1 MGVGEQLSRLPLA
14 AASRIR
20 LRGGSSGGCFPES
33 EHAWAWERRAPR
45 RARWPPLGESTGVRR
60 AAASASARVSGSP
73 PCSGR
78 AREVAAGPGVGG
90 ARCKWEVWGG
100 CVGFPGLG
108 CVLPTRA
115 KPGSRQAS
123 PVRTGKPR
131 QRWRARGRPEGS
143 CVVQLGPLATSASGR
158 ATWCG
163 LRGGASLPLLRLC
176 EGRVAAVVT
185 NSNGQPLRRLGSR
198 VPCLQLA
205 VHMVRSYRR
214 GSLVL
219 SNPIFAGAQEGTA
232 WHIKRKVIKASRFSC
247 VNPTSCNSRQ

>member
-1 MGVGEQLSRLPLA
+1 M
-14 AASRIR
+14 
-20 LRGGSSGGCFPES
+20 
-33 EHAWAWERRAPR
+33 
-45 RARWPPLGESTGVRR
+45 
-60 AAASASARVSGSP
+60 
-73 PCSGR
+73 
-78 AREVAAGPGVGG
+78 
-90 ARCKWEVWGG
+90 
-100 CVGFPGLG
+100 
-108 CVLPTRA
+108 LPTGA

-143 CVVQLGPLATSASGR
+143 GVEQLGPLATSLSGR

-163 LRGGASLPLLRLC
+163 LRGGASLPRLRLC
-176 EGRVAAVVT
+176 EGRVAAVVA
-185 NSNGQPLRRLGSR
+185 NPNGQPLGRLGSR
-198 VPCLQLA
+198 VPCLQRA
-205 VHMVRSYRR
+205 AHTVRSYRG

>member
-1 MGVGEQLSRLPLA
+1 MLSRVRTRVGVGEAGAAAGKVAPAWREYRGAPGRGVRERASLRLPALQ
-14 AASRIR
+14 RPR
-20 LRGGSSGGCFPES
+20 QGSGGRAGSRGRAVQMGGLGRPCRLPGPRAEPG
-33 EHAWAWERRAPR
+33 ETERR
-45 RARWPPLGESTGVRR
+45 VC
-60 AAASASARVSGSP
+60 ASD
-73 PCSGR
+73 
-78 AREVAAGPGVGG
+78 
-90 ARCKWEVWGG
+90 
-100 CVGFPGLG
+100 
-108 CVLPTRA
+108 RA

-143 CVVQLGPLATSASGR
+143 GVVQLGPLATSPSGR

-163 LRGGASLPLLRLC
+163 LRGGASLPRLRLC
-176 EGRVAAVVT
+176 EGRVAAVVA
-185 NSNGQPLRRLGSR
+185 NPNGQPLRRLGSR
-198 VPCLQLA
+198 VPCLQRA
-205 VHMVRSYRR
+205 AHTVRSYRR